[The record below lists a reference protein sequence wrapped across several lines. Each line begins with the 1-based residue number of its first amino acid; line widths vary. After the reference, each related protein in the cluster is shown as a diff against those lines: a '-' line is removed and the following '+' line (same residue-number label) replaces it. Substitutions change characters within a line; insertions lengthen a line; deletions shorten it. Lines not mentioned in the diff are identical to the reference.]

1 MHLDLTPHAV
11 KNRADWNAESDA
23 YQTAHAEQ
31 LARIGE
37 AWGVW
42 QIPESELR
50 VLPDVADRDVLELG
64 CGAAQWSI
72 RLAGRGARVV
82 GLDLSERQ
90 LEHAR
95 ANVTAA
101 GATVDLVHASAER
114 LPFGDASFDIVFCD
128 HGAMSFADPYATVP
142 EVARILRDGGAFAFS
157 AATVFHVLCD
167 ERGEN
172 GAWRLTNALQR
183 DYFGIRRRED
193 DTNVDFALG
202 YGDWI
207 RLFRANGF
215 AIEDLIELRAPL
227 EGTTS
232 YGEFAPYEWARR
244 WPAEQ
249 IWKLRREPR
258 SRR

>member
-1 MHLDLTPHAV
+1 M
-11 KNRADWNAESDA
+11 
-23 YQTAHAEQ
+23 
-31 LARIGE
+31 
-37 AWGVW
+37 
-42 QIPESELR
+42 
-50 VLPDVADRDVLELG
+50 LELG

-72 RLAGRGARVV
+72 RLAARGARVV

-90 LEHAR
+90 LEYAR
-95 ANVTAA
+95 SNASVA
-101 GATVDLVHASAER
+101 GADIRFVHASAER
-114 LPFGDASFDIVFCD
+114 LPFEDAAFDIVFCD

-142 EVARILRDGGAFAFS
+142 EVARVLRDGGTLAFS

-172 GAWRLTNALQR
+172 GAWQLTDTLQR

-207 RLFRANGF
+207 RLFCANGF
-215 AIEDLIELRAPL
+215 VIEDLIELRAPVD
-227 EGTTS
+227 GVTS
-232 YGEFAPYEWARR
+232 YGEFAPRDWARR

-249 IWKLRREPR
+249 IWKLRRE
-258 SRR
+258 SR